1 MPPATIRRMSTSAVF
16 PKLRLRRLRSSP
28 AIRDLVRETWLRPQ
42 MFVLPLF
49 VAPGEGLKEEI
60 ASMPGQYRW
69 SVDRVGEPAAEAYE
83 LGVRSLILF
92 GIPEAKDA
100 LGSHAD
106 RDDGIVQRAL
116 AALQAEVPGM
126 LRMTDVC
133 LCEYTDHGHC
143 GVLDGREV
151 DNDLSLERL
160 ADEALS
166 HARAGAQVVAPSDM
180 MDGRV
185 DAIRSA
191 LDGAGFSDLPILS
204 YAAKYNSG
212 FYGPFRDAAGSA
224 PAFGDRS
231 TYQMDPANARE
242 ALREVEQDLAEGAD
256 MILVKP
262 AMAYLDVVHAVRRR
276 WDGPLFA
283 YNVSGEYAMVKAAE
297 RAGWIDG
304 RRVTLETLRSI
315 ARAGADGILTYH
327 AIEAARWLRDG

>member
-1 MPPATIRRMSTSAVF
+1 
-16 PKLRLRRLRSSP
+16 
-28 AIRDLVRETWLRPQ
+28 
-42 MFVLPLF
+42 
-49 VAPGEGLKEEI
+49 
-60 ASMPGQYRW
+60 MPGQYRW